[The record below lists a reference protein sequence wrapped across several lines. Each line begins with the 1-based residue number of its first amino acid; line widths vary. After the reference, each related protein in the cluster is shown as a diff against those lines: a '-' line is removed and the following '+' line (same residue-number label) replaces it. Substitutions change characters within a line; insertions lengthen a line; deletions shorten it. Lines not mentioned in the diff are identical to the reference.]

1 MKEITVGQDSLL
13 QSLLKDLPL
22 PEGFLDMID
31 RLGAHG
37 AVCEYL
43 RPDGPFPGHL
53 LTLHR
58 EGRIPQSIESLVLQP
73 EWKDFFDE
81 PFLIEASSR
90 LQELAQTIG

>member
-1 MKEITVGQDSLL
+1 
-13 QSLLKDLPL
+13 
-22 PEGFLDMID
+22 MID

-43 RPDGPFPGHL
+43 RPNGPFSDHL
-53 LTLHR
+53 LSLHG
-58 EGRIPQSIESLVLQP
+58 EGKIPQSIESLVLQP